1 MRTNDL
7 FEGVTPRGK
16 MLFTAGLAALL
27 LAPEV
32 ADSYLI
38 SILTLIFWF
47 AYVGQAWNVM
57 MGFAGQLSLG
67 HALYVGLGGY
77 GAAALY
83 LHLGLGPWVGMLVV
97 VPVCALVGM
106 AIGWLGFRFGVRGV
120 HFALLTIACAEFT
133 RVAFDHITSLG
144 GSGGL
149 FLPVVGGRGDDLLML
164 RGSPQLYY
172 YVMLVLALLA
182 LALCR
187 IVTRTRLGYFWLA
200 LRENPDAAA
209 ALGIPLLRVK
219 LLAVGL
225 SAGMTAVGG
234 VFYAF
239 YYNNLFPDQVF
250 AMGRSI
256 EILLGPIVGGIGTVF
271 GPILGAMILTPI
283 GEGASL
289 LLEVLGITL
298 PGTKQVIYGLMLV
311 LIICFRP
318 AGIWPWIAVK
328 AGLVIPPGEKGD
340 AE

>member
-1 MRTNDL
+1 MALNDL
-7 FEGVTPRGK
+7 FAGVTSRGK
-16 MLFTAGLAALL
+16 IAFTAGLGALL
-27 LAPEV
+27 LLPE
-32 ADSYLI
+32 AANSYWI
-38 SILTLIFWF
+38 SIFTLIFWF

-83 LHLGLGPWVGMLVV
+83 LHLGLGPWIGMLVT
-97 VPVCALVGM
+97 VPICAIVGM
-106 AIGWLGFRFGVRGV
+106 IIGWLGFRFGVRGV

-133 RVAFDHITSLG
+133 RVAFDHITSVG

-149 FLPVVGGRGDDLLML
+149 FLPVVSGGNNLWAL
-164 RGSPQLYY
+164 RGAPELYY
-172 YVMLVLALLA
+172 YTMLVLALGA

-225 SAGMTAVGG
+225 SAGMTAIGG

-239 YYNNLFPDQVF
+239 YYNNLFPDQIF
-250 AMGRSI
+250 SMGRSI
-256 EILLGPIVGGIGTVF
+256 EILLGPIIGGIGTVF
-271 GPILGAMILTPI
+271 GPILGAMLLTPI
-283 GEGASL
+283 GEATNL
-289 LLEVLGITL
+289 LLEALGIAL
-298 PGTKQVIYGLMLV
+298 PGTKQVIYGLALV
-311 LIICFRP
+311 LIILLRP
-318 AGIWPWIAVK
+318 AGIWPWLAVK
-328 AGLVIPPGEKGD
+328 AGLVVPPGDEE
-340 AE
+340 APQ